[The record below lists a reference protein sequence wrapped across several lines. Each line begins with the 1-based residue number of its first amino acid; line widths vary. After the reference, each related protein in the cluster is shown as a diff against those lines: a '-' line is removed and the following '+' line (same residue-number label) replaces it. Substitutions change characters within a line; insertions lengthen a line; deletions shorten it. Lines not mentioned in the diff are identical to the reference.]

1 MKSEFLVLKNLHK
14 SFGKSHII
22 QDFNLTLKQGSMTT
36 LLGPSGCGKTTILR
50 VIAGL
55 EQPTSGQINASFCR
69 KRLPNPPSRL
79 YGKPLGNYC

>member
-36 LLGPSGCGKTTILR
+36 LLGPKTTILR
-50 VIAGL
+50 LIAGL
-55 EQPTSGQINASFCR
+55 EQLTSGQINASFCR
-69 KRLPNPPSRL
+69 KRLQNPPSRL